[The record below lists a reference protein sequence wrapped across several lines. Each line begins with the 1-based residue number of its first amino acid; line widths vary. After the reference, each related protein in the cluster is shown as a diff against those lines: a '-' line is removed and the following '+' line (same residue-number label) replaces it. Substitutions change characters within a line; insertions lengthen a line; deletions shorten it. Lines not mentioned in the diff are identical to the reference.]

1 MNYGKRNSVKKQK
14 KISSKSKMKK
24 KRAGVRIFKGFLI
37 VFLLLIIVGL
47 IGGGLF
53 LKKILDEAPKI
64 SPASVKPSGYF
75 TTVYNADGSQ
85 ELEKFVTSGSNRI
98 YKTIDEIPEDLQDA
112 FVAIEDERF
121 YRHNGID
128 IQGIL
133 RAGLVG
139 ITSGNFSEGAS
150 TITQQLIKNNVFPN
164 FTHEKTFLD
173 SVERK
178 VQEQFLAI
186 ELEKQMSK
194 EEILENYM
202 NTINLGQNTLGVQS
216 AAKRYFNKD
225 VSQLT
230 LSECTVIAGI
240 TQNPGRYD
248 PTINPKENAK
258 RRKIVLGNMLEQK
271 YISQEEYDTAMADP
285 VYDRIQVTNADT
297 STDTPYTYFIDELS
311 KQVISDLQTKLGYT
325 ETQAYN
331 ALYSGGLSIYA
342 TQDARIQ
349 QIADE
354 EFLNPDNY
362 PYNTE
367 FGLIDYQLTITRSDG
382 TVENFSK
389 EMLEQYLRQT
399 RNDAYPLVFSSPDLA
414 QAAIDE
420 YKSTISREGDTQVEK
435 KTIVPQPQAS
445 FVIMDQYT
453 GEVKAIVGGRGE
465 KTESLSL
472 NRATESPRQPGSCF
486 KIVSTYAPALDIGA
500 MGLHTSIKDE
510 PYRYKNGKEV
520 NNWDFSY
527 KGYVTVRKAIEQSM
541 NVVAVKTLT
550 EIGEQTGFDYLK
562 SFGFSTVVD
571 QEVIN
576 GQTFSDIQQATAL
589 GGITHGVY
597 NLEMT
602 AAYAALA
609 NNGTYTKPKF
619 YTKILDHSGNV
630 LIDNTAETHQVVKA
644 STAGLLT
651 NAMMDVVTKGTGTGA
666 ALSNMPVS
674 GKTGTT
680 SDNVDIWFS
689 GYTPYYTASVWGG
702 YDSNKPMDNTTWHLT
717 LWRSIME
724 RVHEGLEYKEFT
736 MPDTVKKTT
745 VCASSGKLP
754 LSSCPQATEYVAMDS
769 GQKCNGKHGGYYT
782 EPEETEYEEVYE
794 YVEEVV
800 PEEEHPEEEQK
811 EDPSN
816 PDSSGNQNGN
826 TNPENGNNPEGGNG
840 SNNGT
845 GGDQGGGETT
855 PPDQGDGSVTPE
867 G

>member
-37 VFLLLIIVGL
+37 VFLLLIIIGM

-53 LKKILDEAPKI
+53 LKKILDKAPKI

-98 YKTIDEIPEDLQDA
+98 YKTINEIPEDLQDA

-121 YRHNGID
+121 YKHNGID
-128 IQGIL
+128 LQGIL

-139 ITSGNFSEGAS
+139 ITSGDFSEGAS

-164 FTHEKTFLD
+164 FSQEKTFLD

-178 VQEQFLAI
+178 IQEQFLAL

-248 PTINPKENAK
+248 PTVNPEENAK
-258 RRKIVLGNMLEQK
+258 RRKLVLGNMLEQK
-271 YISQEEYDTAMADP
+271 YISQEEYNTAMADS

-349 QIADE
+349 QICDE
-354 EFLNPDNY
+354 EFLNPNNY

-399 RNDAYPLVFSSPDLA
+399 RNDSYPLVFSTPELA

-472 NRATESPRQPGSCF
+472 NRATESARQPGSCF

-527 KGYVTVRKAIEQSM
+527 KGWVTVRKAIEQSM
-541 NVVAVKTLT
+541 NVVAVKALT

-602 AAYAALA
+602 AAYASLA

-630 LIDNTAETHQVVKA
+630 LIDNTSETHQVVKA

-651 NAMMDVVTKGTGTGA
+651 NAMIDVVTKGTGTGA

-702 YDSNKPMDNTTWHLT
+702 YDSNKPMDNTSWHLT
-717 LWRSIME
+717 LWNSIME
-724 RVHEGLEYKEFT
+724 RVHEGLEYKDFV
-736 MPDTVKKTT
+736 MPDTVEKTA

-754 LSSCPQATEYVAMDS
+754 LSSCPQVTEYVATDS
-769 GQKCNGKHGGYYT
+769 GQRCDGKHEGYYM
-782 EPEETEYEEVYE
+782 
-794 YVEEVV
+794 
-800 PEEEHPEEEQK
+800 
-811 EDPSN
+811 PSTN
-816 PDSSGNQNGN
+816 THSDSSAEDESEDESTDNETVTPDPENPNSGNPNGN
-826 TNPENGNNPEGGNG
+826 NGSGNGNNGSENGTGSENGNGE
-840 SNNGT
+840 
-845 GGDQGGGETT
+845 DHGGGETS
-855 PPDQGDGSVTPE
+855 PPDQGDGSITPE
-867 G
+867 E

>member
-37 VFLLLIIVGL
+37 VFLLLIIIGM

-53 LKKILDEAPKI
+53 LKKILDKAPKI

-98 YKTIDEIPEDLQDA
+98 YKTINEIPEDLQDA

-121 YRHNGID
+121 YKHNGID
-128 IQGIL
+128 LQGIL

-139 ITSGNFSEGAS
+139 ITSGDFSEGAS

-164 FTHEKTFLD
+164 FSQEKTFLD

-178 VQEQFLAI
+178 IQEQFLAL

-248 PTINPKENAK
+248 PTVNPEENAK
-258 RRKIVLGNMLEQK
+258 RRKLVLGNMLEQK

-349 QIADE
+349 QICDE
-354 EFLNPDNY
+354 EFLNPNNY

-399 RNDAYPLVFSSPDLA
+399 RNDSYPLVFSTPELA

-472 NRATESPRQPGSCF
+472 NRATESARQPGSCF

-527 KGYVTVRKAIEQSM
+527 KGWVTVRKAIEQSM
-541 NVVAVKTLT
+541 NVVAVKALT

-602 AAYAALA
+602 AAYASLA

-630 LIDNTAETHQVVKA
+630 LIDNTSETHQVVKA

-651 NAMMDVVTKGTGTGA
+651 NAMIDVVTKGTGTGA

-702 YDSNKPMDNTTWHLT
+702 YDSNKPMDNTSWHLT
-717 LWRSIME
+717 LWNSIME
-724 RVHEGLEYKEFT
+724 RVHEGLEYKDFV
-736 MPDTVKKTT
+736 MPDTVEKTA
-745 VCASSGKLP
+745 VCASSG
-754 LSSCPQATEYVAMDS
+754 PQVTEYVATDS
-769 GQKCNGKHGGYYT
+769 GQRCDGKHEGYYM
-782 EPEETEYEEVYE
+782 
-794 YVEEVV
+794 
-800 PEEEHPEEEQK
+800 
-811 EDPSN
+811 PSTN
-816 PDSSGNQNGN
+816 THSDSSAEDESEDESTDNEPVTPDPENPNSGNPNGN
-826 TNPENGNNPEGGNG
+826 NGSGNGNNGSESGTGNENGNGE
-840 SNNGT
+840 
-845 GGDQGGGETT
+845 DHGGGETS
-855 PPDQGDGSVTPE
+855 PPDQGDGSITPE
-867 G
+867 E